1 MAPIH
6 PPRPCLQAVILTTH
20 SMQEAEVLCDRLGI
34 FVDGELY
41 TIGNPR
47 DITGARPCPPPA
59 LPSSPHL
66 HLLQDGNRP
75 CYLPML

>member
-34 FVDGELY
+34 FVDGELF

-47 DITGARPCPPPA
+47 DITGVQACPPQASPS
-59 LPSSPHL
+59 LPY
-66 HLLQDGNRP
+66 RR
-75 CYLPML
+75 LP